1 MVRRTS
7 VDKGPLLRRTP
18 SSWSLCCISAMS
30 GHSAS
35 VDPNG
40 LSSRCGDTD
49 GGTGPAKVKPRK
61 FVEALCQTAAC
72 QHQTSERAL
81 RARFVAR
88 TETTRRLRSLHP
100 LCGKSRPHPIQLEAP
115 ASHRHTRRLWRL
127 LRWLR
132 VDAVRQLVGGH
143 AGPVVRSSSTALDG
157 QIYWGVEAKQWE
169 PAPPWR
175 AVAISQRCH
184 RYLAALPLAAPAAD
198 GDVRQ
203 NPH

>member
-1 MVRRTS
+1 M
-7 VDKGPLLRRTP
+7 
-18 SSWSLCCISAMS
+18 
-30 GHSAS
+30 
-35 VDPNG
+35 
-40 LSSRCGDTD
+40 
-49 GGTGPAKVKPRK
+49 
-61 FVEALCQTAAC
+61 
-72 QHQTSERAL
+72 

-175 AVAISQRCH
+175 GCRD
-184 RYLAALPLAAPAAD
+184 LAALPPRSRSAATGSTSGRCSAEPALTLPQTKCHRHEHRLHHGLRSHRVAHAQR
-198 GDVRQ
+198 GAALEGTSTRTSTQ
-203 NPH
+203 ACYS